1 MLVKTSKYDD
11 QEILIAN
18 SGIQFLDVD
27 LDLTDRNFTDLF
39 NYQFFKREPGQ
50 DYMDIFVRKDIQEE
64 IQNPT
69 QEDKET
75 LISLLDKVEVKRSE
89 EYRRIDITDSLD
101 VFADEWLPIPFFQ
114 IKDDKYFCEGPVSWS
129 RL

>member
-75 LISLLDKVEVKRSE
+75 
-89 EYRRIDITDSLD
+89 
-101 VFADEWLPIPFFQ
+101 
-114 IKDDKYFCEGPVSWS
+114 
-129 RL
+129 

>member
-89 EYRRIDITDSLD
+89 ELI
-101 VFADEWLPIPFFQ
+101 
-114 IKDDKYFCEGPVSWS
+114 
-129 RL
+129 

>member
-50 DYMDIFVRKDIQEE
+50 DYMEE
-64 IQNPT
+64 
-69 QEDKET
+69 
-75 LISLLDKVEVKRSE
+75 LI
-89 EYRRIDITDSLD
+89 
-101 VFADEWLPIPFFQ
+101 
-114 IKDDKYFCEGPVSWS
+114 
-129 RL
+129 